1 MQGALIITAALA
13 GGATSKNNNP
23 ATPYTPEEF
32 AEESYRCLQEGV
44 SIVHIHAKDPSTGMA
59 TADVKQIKQTIAA
72 IRDRCPDLIINLTT
86 GYPEGVSPDERIAS
100 VMEIKPEMASLN
112 VNSMNMG
119 FGDYKKGA
127 LMYEFVYTNP
137 FSSIERF
144 GRAMR
149 AHKVKPEI
157 EIFDP
162 GGINNTLFIRR
173 QGDVFAEPMHFQF
186 VYGVLGGMVFTS
198 LLHLALMGQ
207 LPENATYSVCG
218 VGPHQVAAAF
228 MSVICGGHVRI
239 GLEDNVRMPDGTLA
253 KGSWEQATWVK
264 ELASIYGR
272 PVATPDET
280 RRILTL

>member
-1 MQGALIITAALA
+1 MQDALIITAALA

-32 AEESYRCLQEGV
+32 AAESYRCLQEGV

-59 TADVKQIKQTIAA
+59 TADVKKIKQTIAA

-86 GYPEGVSPDERIAS
+86 GYPEGVSPDERIAP

-186 VYGVLGGMVFTS
+186 VYGVLGGMVFTP
-198 LLHLALMGQ
+198 LLHLSLMGQ
-207 LPENATYSVCG
+207 LSENATYSVCG
-218 VGPHQVAAAF
+218 VGPHQVPAAF

-253 KGSWEQATWVK
+253 KGSWEQSTWVK
-264 ELASIYGR
+264 DLARIYGR
-272 PVATPDET
+272 PVATPDEA
-280 RRILTL
+280 RKILTL

>member
-1 MQGALIITAALA
+1 MQDVLIITAALA

-32 AEESYRCLQEGV
+32 AAESYRCLQEGV

-59 TADVKQIKQTIAA
+59 TADVKIIKQTIAA

-86 GYPEGVSPDERIAS
+86 GYPEGVSPDERIAP

-186 VYGVLGGMVFTS
+186 VYGVLGGMVFTPH
-198 LLHLALMGQ
+198 LHLALMGL

-218 VGPHQVAAAF
+218 VGPHQVPAAF

-253 KGSWEQATWVK
+253 KGSWEQTTWVK
-264 ELASIYGR
+264 ELAKIYGR
-272 PVATPDET
+272 PVATPDEA
-280 RRILTL
+280 RKILTL

>member
-32 AEESYRCLQEGV
+32 AEESYQCLQEGV

-59 TADVKQIKQTIAA
+59 TADVKIIKQTIAA

-86 GYPEGVSPDERIAS
+86 GYPEGVSPDERIAP

-186 VYGVLGGMVFTS
+186 VYSVLGGMVFTPH
-198 LLHLALMGQ
+198 LHLALMGQ

-218 VGPHQVAAAF
+218 VGPHQVPAAF

-272 PVATPDET
+272 PVATPDEA
-280 RRILTL
+280 RKILGL